1 MVTSHCGIE
10 ELIGSNSNNPDQ
22 MIRHGTREMM
32 IIIGTDQDG
41 MISQS
46 LESICMGILPV
57 DKMTE
62 AMEMVM
68 NLIPA
73 MNKLMHDPSAR
84 MKGLESNPSTKK
96 MLPTTPSDDN
106 EVTIQ
111 IVLVLSGCSSVQAAL
126 STVVLLLNGNETVF

>member
-1 MVTSHCGIE
+1 
-10 ELIGSNSNNPDQ
+10 
-22 MIRHGTREMM
+22 
-32 IIIGTDQDG
+32 
-41 MISQS
+41 
-46 LESICMGILPV
+46 MGILPV

-96 MLPTTPSDDN
+96 M
-106 EVTIQ
+106 VYM
-111 IVLVLSGCSSVQAAL
+111 
-126 STVVLLLNGNETVF
+126 